1 MNETTPDSL
10 LKLLEQAQQSDPG
23 LPPVHKWEPDNQQ
36 DIDMR
41 IARDGT
47 WYYQGDPIRR
57 EKMVRLFATI
67 IRRDGD
73 RYFLVTPGEKL
84 GIQVD
89 DAPFVATSV
98 ETVEHEGRRKLVF
111 TTNVGD
117 AVVAG
122 PDHPL
127 EVVNDA
133 QTGEPSPYIHVRT
146 NLWALM
152 NRPVFYQLV
161 NMAEEVPDDDETAMM
176 IDSDGERFVIGRY

>member
-1 MNETTPDSL
+1 MSDTTPESL
-10 LKLLEQAQQSDPG
+10 LKLVEQAQQSDQG

-47 WYYQGDPIRR
+47 WYYQDSPIRR
-57 EKMVRLFATI
+57 EKMVRLFSTI

-73 RYFLVTPGEKL
+73 SYFLVTPGEKL

-89 DAPFVATSV
+89 DAPFVATSL
-98 ETVEHEGRRKLVF
+98 ERADHEGRRKLIF

-127 EVVNDA
+127 EVITDA
-133 QTGEPSPYIHVRT
+133 ETGEPAPYIHVRT
-146 NLWALM
+146 NLWALID
-152 NRPVFYQLV
+152 RAVFYRLV
-161 NMAEEVPDDDETAMM
+161 EMGESVEEGGRTSLVV
-176 IDSDGERFVIGRY
+176 DSDGERFVIGRY